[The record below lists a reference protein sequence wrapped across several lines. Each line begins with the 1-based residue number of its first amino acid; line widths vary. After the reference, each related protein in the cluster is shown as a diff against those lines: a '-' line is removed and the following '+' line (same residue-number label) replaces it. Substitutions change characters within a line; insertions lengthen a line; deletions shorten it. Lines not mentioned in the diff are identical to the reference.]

1 MIKVV
6 TLGLALIL
14 CCPFGFAGIVCAGPE
29 NWPHWQQFQAQA
41 ITPEGRVVDR
51 SMPEQVTTSEGQS
64 YALFFALVQRD
75 RALFERLLRWTERE
89 LAQGDL
95 SARLP
100 AWKWGSD
107 PEGRPGVLDANSAS
121 DADVWL
127 AYVLLEAGRLWN
139 EPRYASL
146 GASLLRR
153 IVRDEV
159 VDLEGLGLALLP
171 GPRGFVHEG
180 YGVLN
185 PSYVPLQLVDRFA
198 QSDPRGPWA
207 SLRAV
212 WARVL
217 LQSAPTGVAPDWIA
231 WDLNTRTLL
240 APRGQSLV
248 GSYDAIRVYLWI
260 GMLDRKAAFEGE
272 LRRHFLQV
280 GRFVQPDGVFPER
293 IGVLEARPQGQGP
306 VGFSAALLPLFW
318 DAPEAV
324 RLVRNLDARG
334 FPRDRY
340 YDQVLMLF
348 AEGWLQGRFRF
359 DSRGFLQTGVA
370 RCP

>member
-1 MIKVV
+1 MV
-6 TLGLALIL
+6 LGLALML
-14 CCPFGFAGIVCAGPE
+14 CGSASFAAVVCAGPE
-29 NWPHWQQFQAQA
+29 TWPHWQQFQDQA

-51 SMPEQVTTSEGQS
+51 STPERATTSEGQS
-64 YALFFALVQRD
+64 YALFFALAQRD
-75 RALFERLLRWTERE
+75 RPLFERLLRWTERE
-89 LAQGDL
+89 LAGGDL

-100 AWKWGSD
+100 AWKWG
-107 PEGRPGVLDANSAS
+107 PGPGGRPGVLDTNSAS

-146 GASLLRR
+146 GTSLLRR
-153 IVRDEV
+153 IVRDEI
-159 VDLEGLGLALLP
+159 VDLPGLGPALLP
-171 GPRGFVHEG
+171 GPRGFVHDG
-180 YGVLN
+180 YQVLN
-185 PSYVPLQLVDRFA
+185 PGYLPLQLVDRFA
-198 QSDPRGPWA
+198 QADPGGPWA
-207 SLRAV
+207 GLRAV
-212 WARVL
+212 WVRVL
-217 LQSAPTGVAPDWIA
+217 LQGAPNGIAPDWVA
-231 WDLNTRTLL
+231 WDSNAHRLL

-260 GMLDRKAAFEGE
+260 GMLDRKAAFEAD
-272 LRRHFLQV
+272 LRRHFMGI

-293 IGVLEARPQGQGP
+293 IEVLGGRPWGQGP

-324 RLVRNLDARG
+324 RLVRNLDVRG
-334 FPRDRY
+334 FPPDRY

-348 AEGWLQGRFRF
+348 AEGWLQGRLRF
-359 DSRGFLQTGVA
+359 DARGFLQTGVA